1 MAEICRLPRR
11 IEALEEMFAFLE
23 QQFVPL
29 QLDVKTNFCLNLAA
43 EEVFT
48 NMVRHNRVGDSDA
61 VALEVEVGEESITL
75 RLTDSDV
82 EPWDPEDAPTVD
94 PGEPVDKRLPGG
106 LGIHLVKASVDK
118 LVYEYEDRQMQVTV
132 VKNRVRKECSS

>member
-1 MAEICRLPRR
+1 MGAICRLPRQVA
-11 IEALEEMFAFLE
+11 ALEEMFAFLE
-23 QQFVPL
+23 RQLGPL
-29 QLDVKTNFCLNLAA
+29 ELDTKTSFCLNLAA

-48 NMVRHNRVGDSDA
+48 NMVRHNTVGESDS
-61 VALEVEVGEESITL
+61 VALEVEVEPERVTM

-94 PGEPVDKRLPGG
+94 PDLPVEQRLPGG

-118 LVYEYEDRQMQVTV
+118 LVYEYEDRRMQVTV
-132 VKNRVRKECSS
+132 VKNRVR